1 MSTPKDIFL
10 DVIDAPRAERAG
22 LLDARCAGDESLRGR
37 VLSLLDAHERA
48 WAVIVEPT
56 LGMPGGTDSARPEA
70 GPAPGERIGPYLV
83 ERVLGEGGFG
93 TVYLARQDAPVKR
106 AVALKVIRPGT
117 GTRDAVAR
125 FGAERQALAVMDHPG
140 IARVFDAGTTP
151 DGRPYFVMEFVE
163 GLPITE
169 FCDRHRLTLRRRVA
183 LFEQVCRAVQHAHGK
198 GVIHRDL
205 KPTNIMATLVDGRAF
220 AKVIDFG
227 IAKALHDPLVVDA
240 AVTLPSQVIG
250 TPRYMAPEQAGPG
263 GDIDARADVYSLGVV
278 LYELLSGVP
287 MLDPKRVAGLRLSE
301 VERIVREEDAP
312 RMSERVAALAPEER
326 RAAAAARGLED
337 SRLPRELADGL
348 DWIVM
353 RALEKDRERRYGA
366 PLALAGDLGR
376 YLRDEAV
383 EAGPPTAAYRLTKFA
398 RRHRVEFAAAGI
410 VAAALVALGV
420 GGSYFAL
427 REYRAARDAERQLVR
442 ADALADFAQEIL
454 TGVDPATAR
463 GRDTG
468 LFRAILEQAGT
479 RVDTE
484 LGAHPEAAVSMLNTI
499 GFAAVQIADFELAEA
514 HFRRAVVAG
523 IEGLGPEAT
532 QTLDAVDNLATVL
545 TQRQRLDEAATL
557 FGSVID
563 ARTRTLGP
571 EHPDTLKAMSNL
583 GTLHDRA
590 GRYQEAHDLHA
601 RVLEARR
608 RTLGTGHEQTL
619 ATMNNLANALDN
631 LGRTA
636 EAAAM
641 FERVL
646 AGQTEADGADHPR
659 TLATM
664 NNLAGAYAGTGRGE
678 EGAAM
683 YRRILETKRRVLP
696 PDHPSTIVTLV
707 NLGSLLLDL
716 ERPAE
721 AEPIVNEA
729 VERARRAGAGGVMQR
744 VGALNVL
751 GRLHQGAGRMD
762 LSAAAMLEALGAL
775 RESAGPDHPAAVSL
789 LGNLA
794 RAQAGMGDPAAA
806 EATARE
812 GLAVAERTVG
822 AHHGS
827 TVTLRLAL
835 ASALEG
841 LGRAEEAVTV
851 LEGLVADEAALGSA
865 RAGLGEEARGMLA
878 RLRSGS

>member
-1 MSTPKDIFL
+1 MNTPKDIFL
-10 DVIDAPRAERAG
+10 DVIEAPKAQRAG
-22 LLDARCAGDESLRGR
+22 MLDERCAGDEALRRR
-37 VLSLLDAHERA
+37 VLSLLDAHDRA

-56 LGMPGGTDSARPEA
+56 LAMPGAGSARAED
-70 GPAPGERIGPYLV
+70 GPAPGDRIGAYAV

-106 AVALKVIRPGT
+106 AVALKVIRPGM

-125 FGAERQALAVMDHPG
+125 FEAERQALAVMDHPG
-140 IARVFDAGTTP
+140 IARVFDAGATP
-151 DGRPYFVMEFVE
+151 DGRPYFVMEYVE

-169 FCDRHRLTLRRRVA
+169 FCDRHRLTLRQRVA

-287 MLDPKRVAGLRLSE
+287 MLDSKRLAGLRLSE

-312 RMSERVAALAPEER
+312 RMSERVAAMEPAER
-326 RAAAAARGLED
+326 RLAARVRGLEEP
-337 SRLPRELADGL
+337 RLARELAVDL

-366 PLALAGDLGR
+366 PLTLAGDLGR
-376 YLRDEAV
+376 YLRHEAV

-398 RRHRVEFAAAGI
+398 RRHRVEFAAAGV

-427 REYRAARDAERQLVR
+427 REYRAARAAERQLVR

-454 TGVDPATAR
+454 TGVDPAVAR
-463 GRDTG
+463 GRDTA
-468 LFRAILEQAGT
+468 LFRSILEQAGA
-479 RVDTE
+479 RVETE

-514 HFRRAVVAG
+514 HFRRAVVTG
-523 IEGLGPEAT
+523 IEGLGQDAP

-557 FGSVID
+557 FASVID

-583 GTLHDRA
+583 ATLHDRA

-608 RTLGTGHEQTL
+608 RTLGVGHEQTL

-631 LGRTA
+631 LGRTP
-636 EAAAM
+636 EAAVM

-664 NNLAGAYAGTGRGE
+664 NNLAGAYAGMGRRE

-683 YRRILETKRRVLP
+683 YRRILEVKRRVLP
-696 PDHPSTIVTLV
+696 PDHPSTIITLV
-707 NLGSLLLDL
+707 NLGSLLLDM
-716 ERPAE
+716 ERTAE
-721 AEPIVNEA
+721 AESVATEA
-729 VERARRAGAGGVMQR
+729 VERARRGGDGAVMQR

-751 GRLHQGAGRMD
+751 GRLHQSTGRMD
-762 LSAAAMLEALGAL
+762 LSAAALAEAVEALRG
-775 RESAGPDHPAAVSL
+775 SAGPEHPAVVTL

-794 RAQAGMGDPAAA
+794 RAQTGAGDHAAA

-812 GLAVAERTVG
+812 GLALAERTVG
-822 AHHGS
+822 PHHAS
-827 TVTLRLAL
+827 TVILRLAL
-835 ASALEG
+835 SAALEG
-841 LGRAEEAVTV
+841 QGRAREALAV
-851 LEGLVADEAALGSA
+851 LEALAEDEDALGAA
-865 RAGLGEEARGMLA
+865 RAGLGDEARASIA
-878 RLRSGS
+878 RLRGMP